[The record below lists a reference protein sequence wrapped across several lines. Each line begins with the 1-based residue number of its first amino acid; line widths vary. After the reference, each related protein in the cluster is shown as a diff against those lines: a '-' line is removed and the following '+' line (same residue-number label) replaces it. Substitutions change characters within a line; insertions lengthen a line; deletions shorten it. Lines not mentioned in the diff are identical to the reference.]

1 MSVKTANIS
10 LTLGVGA
17 MIPSIAQQIEG
28 ASIVEATAQLLDVT
42 EDDILQFAARFPHTT
57 DEVCE
62 GLKSTEGMQAF
73 DLWLR
78 SSSRR

>member
-10 LTLGVGA
+10 LALGTH
-17 MIPSIAQQIEG
+17 PSTPAITRQIE
-28 ASIVEATAQLLDVT
+28 AYETVSRTAKLLDVT
-42 EDDILQFAARFPHTT
+42 ENDILQFAARFPHTT
-57 DEVCE
+57 VEVCE

-73 DLWLR
+73 DLWIR